1 MNYLDL
7 ILGGLILYGA
17 VKGFFKG
24 FIIEA
29 ASLLA
34 LLLGVVCALLFSA
47 SVGNLLS
54 TYFKDSPIPPAGVI
68 FIGIFIAVII
78 GINLLARFITKLL
91 KMVALGVVNRVF
103 GAVFGGL
110 KFVLALSAVLL
121 LIDQFSFLF
130 QFFDTQILDE
140 SLLYQPLKSLG
151 KSLFEWVVEYKEVF
165 PQQLV

>member
-47 SVGNLLS
+47 SVGES
-54 TYFKDSPIPPAGVI
+54 TQHLFQRQSNSPSGCDFYRHFYCRYHWHKSTGPFHYKAIKNGC
-68 FIGIFIAVII
+68 IGGCKPSFWCCFW
-78 GINLLARFITKLL
+78 RTKVCSSTQCSTL
-91 KMVALGVVNRVF
+91 VNRSIF
-103 GAVFGGL
+103 
-110 KFVLALSAVLL
+110 
-121 LIDQFSFLF
+121 FSISIF
-130 QFFDTQILDE
+130 
-140 SLLYQPLKSLG
+140 
-151 KSLFEWVVEYKEVF
+151 
-165 PQQLV
+165 

>member
-47 SVGNLLS
+47 SLGNLLT
-54 TYFKDSPIPPAGVI
+54 TYFEDSPIPPAGVI
-68 FIGIFIAVII
+68 FFGVFIAVII
-78 GINLLARFITKLL
+78 GVNLLARFITKLL
-91 KMVALGVVNRVF
+91 NMAALGFVNRVF

-110 KFVLALSAVLL
+110 KFA
-121 LIDQFSFLF
+121 
-130 QFFDTQILDE
+130 
-140 SLLYQPLKSLG
+140 
-151 KSLFEWVVEYKEVF
+151 
-165 PQQLV
+165 